1 MRRWF
6 SSGSS
11 GVVALD
17 GDRTAKVDLSCG
29 AVLVLLLLLMT
40 TANVCK
46 YKKLC
51 AHGTA
56 FVCQPICMHLT
67 HYARRF
73 WPWLKDKQQKLR
85 A

>member
-6 SSGSS
+6 SSGSN

-17 GDRTAKVDLSCG
+17 GDRTAKVDLSCCG
-29 AVLVLLLLLMT
+29 AVLVLLLLLLMT

-67 HYARRF
+67 HYAPSF
-73 WPWLKDKQQKLR
+73 LAL